1 MRMTQILLTLA
12 AAAAA
17 PALAGAQEATPEAL
31 SAPVEL
37 PPPAPVEIA
46 AGPALGVDAFLPANE
61 PTTAVNVTTG
71 TGGNE
76 MGELASRS
84 TEQVLD
90 RLVNITF
97 VNADLEN
104 ALRVIAR
111 QMDLNIIMGGA
122 VANRQITLDLRD
134 VPLRFALDSILRSND
149 LGYLVEPGGIVRV
162 VPASTIREDEIER
175 QLLVRRLNWQ
185 IAADIQPALEEFVTD
200 RGTLRSD
207 PSTNSIIVEDI
218 PSRVTELERL
228 LDELD
233 SPERQVMIEAR
244 MVDVTESFARGLEA
258 NLGIGRLDR
267 QNNDV
272 IAQQNARGQAQNDFN
287 NAVGEART
295 DFNND
300 QLLEQ
305 YQFNFERYIAG
316 EIPNP
321 PVPPT
326 LQFFSPTA
334 FFPQIQG
341 NAPANAIW
349 QGLNTAY
356 AGIPADALAV
366 AANVVTDPNAAWSF
380 GTDWLGYD
388 ISLLLEAAESA
399 GMARVLAAPRVAT
412 VNNVPA
418 LIDIQREEPYTEST
432 FNPGGQTTQSVLF
445 KDIGLKLEVTPRIT
459 NNGFIRMN
467 LRPEQSILVDR
478 VAVVGSLVPVIAR
491 RSSTTNV
498 IVEDQRT
505 AVLGGLRQ
513 LDAINT
519 EEGTPWFRNLPVIGF
534 LFRGNSYSRDLTDF
548 YMFVT
553 PTIIQDPNLEAA
565 ERYAHDLLDLEWN
578 LPDDYFMDDMR
589 IETTY

>member
-228 LDELD
+228 LNELD
-233 SPERQVMIEAR
+233 SPERSVMIEGRFVNVSENGLRELRA
-244 MVDVTESFARGLEA
+244 SF
-258 NLGIGRLDR
+258 GIGQEDDQASTMRIPDGRTLG
-267 QNNDV
+267 NNL
-272 IAQQNARGQAQNDFN
+272 A
-287 NAVGEART
+287 
-295 DFNND
+295 
-300 QLLEQ
+300 
-305 YQFNFERYIAG
+305 
-316 EIPNP
+316 
-321 PVPPT
+321 
-326 LQFFSPTA
+326 
-334 FFPQIQG
+334 G
-341 NAPANAIW
+341 NAPPNPIFLPQVNARE
-349 QGLNTAY
+349 GNVFD
-356 AGIPADALAV
+356 PADALAFSGGFIPDP
-366 AANVVTDPNAAWSF
+366 AAVWTF
-380 GTDWLGYD
+380 GTNWLGYD
-388 ISLLLEAAESA
+388 VYARIDALEEA
-399 GMARVLAAPRVAT
+399 GLARVLASPRVAT

-418 LIDIQREEPYTEST
+418 VIDIQREEPYTEST

-445 KDIGLKLEVTPRIT
+445 KDVGLKLTVVPRIT
-459 NNGFIRMN
+459 NNGFVRMN
-467 LRPEQSILVDR
+467 LQPEQSILVR
-478 VAVVGSLVPVIAR
+478 REFVGNSSVPVRAR
-491 RSSTTNV
+491 RTAQTSV
-498 IVEDQRT
+498 IVQDQRT
-505 AVLGGLRQ
+505 VVLGGMRQ
-513 LDAINT
+513 LDTISD
-519 EEGTPWFRNLPVIGF
+519 EDGTPWFRNLPVFGF
-534 LFRGNSYSRDLTDF
+534 LFRGNLYTRFQEEF

-578 LPDDYFMDDMR
+578 VPEDYFMDDMR

>member
-12 AAAAA
+12 VAAAA

-61 PTTAVNVTTG
+61 PSAAVNVTTG

-185 IAADIQPALEEFVTD
+185 IAADIQPAIEEFVTD

-218 PSRVTELERL
+218 PSRVTEIERL

-272 IAQQNARGQAQNDFN
+272 IEQQNAVGQ
-287 NAVGEART
+287 ART
-295 DFNND
+295 DLNNFNAN
-300 QLLEQ
+300 QQ
-305 YQFNFERYIAG
+305 YLTALANREPGDPF
-316 EIPNP
+316 PNP
-321 PVPPT
+321 PT
-326 LQFFSPTA
+326 LEA
-334 FFPQIQG
+334 FFPAIQG

>member
-12 AAAAA
+12 VAAAA

-46 AGPALGVDAFLPANE
+46 AGPTLGVDAFLPANE
-61 PTTAVNVTTG
+61 PSAAVNVTTG

-149 LGYLVEPGGIVRV
+149 LGYLIEPGGIVRV

-185 IAADIQPALEEFVTD
+185 IAADIQPAIEEFVTD

-272 IAQQNARGQAQNDFN
+272 IEQQNAVGQ
-287 NAVGEART
+287 ART
-295 DFNND
+295 DLNNFNAN
-300 QLLEQ
+300 QQ
-305 YQFNFERYIAG
+305 YLTALANREPGDPF
-316 EIPNP
+316 PNP
-321 PVPPT
+321 PT
-326 LQFFSPTA
+326 LEA
-334 FFPQIQG
+334 FFPAIQG
-341 NAPANAIW
+341 NAPANTIW
-349 QGLNTAY
+349 QGLNAAY

-478 VAVVGSLVPVIAR
+478 IAVVGSLVPVIAR
-491 RSSTTNV
+491 RTSTTNV

>member
-272 IAQQNARGQAQNDFN
+272 IEQQNAVGQ
-287 NAVGEART
+287 ART
-295 DFNND
+295 DLNNFNAN
-300 QLLEQ
+300 QQ
-305 YQFNFERYIAG
+305 YLTALANREPGDPF
-316 EIPNP
+316 PNP
-321 PVPPT
+321 PT
-326 LQFFSPTA
+326 LEA
-334 FFPQIQG
+334 FFPAIQG
-341 NAPANAIW
+341 NAPANTIW
-349 QGLNTAY
+349 QGLNAAY

-399 GMARVLAAPRVAT
+399 GMARVLAAPRIAT

-478 VAVVGSLVPVIAR
+478 IAVVGSLVPVIAR
-491 RSSTTNV
+491 RTSTTNV